1 MNMNI
6 SSAQKIKTGLLVV
19 VSILLLAFLVIII
32 GQNRKLFGSSF
43 SIYANFKNISG
54 TREGNFVRFAGINVG
69 TVDDIILINDTTV
82 QVRLSLDKKIQRHIR
97 PNAIATIGS
106 DGLMGDKLIT
116 IHAGTSDS
124 ALPPVKGGET
134 IKSIDPIDADKILNN
149 LSRITANGDSIT
161 AGLSA
166 LVAKINNGNGVFGK
180 VLTDERFAKKLEGTI
195 DKASE
200 TVGTIKKTANNVNEN
215 MEAAKH
221 NFLLRGY
228 FRKKEKRRIKDS
240 IETARKNAEA
250 LKNDK
255 ENN

>member
-1 MNMNI
+1 MNI
-6 SSAQKIKTGLLVV
+6 TSAQKIKTGLLVLA
-19 VSILLLAFLVIII
+19 SILLLAFLVVII
-32 GQNRKLFGSSF
+32 GRNRKLFGSSF
-43 SIYANFKNISG
+43 SVYANFKNISG

-69 TVDDIILINDTTV
+69 TVENIDLINDSTV
-82 QVRLSLDKKIQRHIR
+82 QVRLSLDKKIQRHIKK
-97 PNAIATIGS
+97 NAIATIGS

-116 IHAGTSDS
+116 IHAGSADS
-124 ALPPVKGGET
+124 TLLPVKDGET
-134 IKSIDPIDADKILNN
+134 ISSMDPIDADRLLNN

-161 AGLSA
+161 SGLSA
-166 LVAKINNGNGVFGK
+166 IINKINKGEGAFGK
-180 VLTDERFAKKLEGTI
+180 VLTDDQFAKKLEGTL

-240 IETARKNAEA
+240 IETAKKNAEA
-250 LKNDK
+250 LKNEK